1 MYRRTFYAPHVITN
15 ILSIVDFVS
24 LQITLSNMVHLNNNN
39 GRGFTSQVMITDE
52 KLQKKK
58 QTKNFIKT
66 LSEECLSGENP
77 I

>member
-1 MYRRTFYAPHVITN
+1 MITN
-15 ILSIVDFVS
+15 ISSIVDFVS

-39 GRGFTSQVMITDE
+39 GRGFTSQVMITGE
-52 KLQKKK
+52 KLQKKKK

>member
-1 MYRRTFYAPHVITN
+1 
-15 ILSIVDFVS
+15 
-24 LQITLSNMVHLNNNN
+24 MVHLNNNN

-58 QTKNFIKT
+58 KQTKNFIKT

>member
-1 MYRRTFYAPHVITN
+1 
-15 ILSIVDFVS
+15 
-24 LQITLSNMVHLNNNN
+24 MVHLNNNN
-39 GRGFTSQVMITDE
+39 GRGFTSQVMITGE

-66 LSEECLSGENP
+66 LSEECLSGENQ

>member
-52 KLQKKK
+52 KLQKKNK
-58 QTKNFIKT
+58 QKT
-66 LSEECLSGENP
+66 SLKP
-77 I
+77 

>member
-1 MYRRTFYAPHVITN
+1 MHPMITN
-15 ILSIVDFVS
+15 ISSIVDFVS

-39 GRGFTSQVMITDE
+39 GRGFTSQVMITGE
-52 KLQKKK
+52 KLQKKKK